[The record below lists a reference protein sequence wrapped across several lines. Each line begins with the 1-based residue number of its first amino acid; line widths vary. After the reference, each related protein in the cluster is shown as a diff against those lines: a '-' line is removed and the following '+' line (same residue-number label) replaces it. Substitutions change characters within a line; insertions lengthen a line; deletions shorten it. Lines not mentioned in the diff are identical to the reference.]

1 MKIFKATQIRAA
13 DQFTIQN
20 KPISS
25 IDLMETAAR
34 VSSEWLGKKF
44 DSRHYFIVFCGVGN
58 NGGDGLAIARMLH
71 HKGYNL
77 ECYVLYFSKKTSP
90 DFESNK
96 KRLVELAIPFQEIST
111 PFECQE
117 VLQRL
122 NKKCMRGAYPI
133 VFIDAILGSGLN
145 RAVDGQLAEL
155 IQGMNCLQKIT
166 VAIDIPSGLFSE
178 GQQCAYAIQA
188 NYTLSFELPKLAFFL
203 PQNDSFVGE
212 WQLLPIGISAEF
224 IAKEKTSYY
233 YLQKED
239 IQPLVKKRAKFSH
252 KGSYGHCWVVAGM
265 LGKMG
270 AAILCA
276 KAALRAGAG
285 LVSLYIPQCG
295 YTIAQS
301 ALPEVMVELGEENN
315 FLCGKWQ
322 EKDGVVALGC
332 GLGLAEKTQ
341 DFVYSVLTNTTNPM
355 VIDADA
361 LNILAK
367 DPSWFLKIPQGSIL
381 TPHPKEFQR
390 LVGPYDNDLQ
400 KIAKQKEFAKKYQVY
415 LILKGAHS
423 AIATPDGEVFFNS
436 TGNAAMAKGGSGDM
450 LTGMLA
456 ALLAQGYSSLNSC
469 LLGVYLH
476 GLCGDICVQKY
487 ATEAIIASDLIAGIS
502 DAWNFIK

>member
-1 MKIFKATQIRAA
+1 MKIFNATQIRAA
-13 DQFTIQN
+13 DQFTIKN
-20 KPISS
+20 KSILS
-25 IDLMETAAR
+25 IDLMETAAM
-34 VSSEWLGKKF
+34 VCSEWLSKKF
-44 DSRHYFIVFCGVGN
+44 DIRHYFIIFCGVGN
-58 NGGDGLAIARMLH
+58 NGGDGLAIARILH
-71 HKGYNL
+71 QKGYNI
-77 ECYVLYFSKKTSP
+77 ECYVFCISKKTSI

-96 KRLVELAIPFQEIST
+96 KKLIELEIPFQEIST
-111 PFECQE
+111 SFECQT

-122 NKKCMRGAYPI
+122 DKKCIQSVQSI
-133 VFIDAILGSGLN
+133 VFIDSILGSGLN
-145 RAVDGQLAEL
+145 RLVDGWLKEL
-155 IQGMNCLQKIT
+155 IQSINNLQKTI

-178 GQQCAYAIQA
+178 GEKSFCAIQA
-188 NYTLSFELPKLAFFL
+188 HYTLSFELPKLAFFL
-203 PQNDSFVGE
+203 PQNYSFVGE
-212 WQLLPIGISAEF
+212 WQLLPIGLSAEF
-224 IAKEKTSYY
+224 ITKEKTTYY
-233 YLQKED
+233 YLQKEN
-239 IQPLVKKRAKFSH
+239 IQSLVKKRAKFSH
-252 KGSYGHCWVVAGM
+252 KGNYGHCWVVAGM

-276 KAALRAGAG
+276 KAALRTGAG
-285 LVSLYIPQCG
+285 LVSLYIPKCG

-301 ALPEVMVELGEENN
+301 YVPEAMVELGLENN

-332 GLGLAEKTQ
+332 GLGVTEKTQ
-341 DFVYSVLTNTTNPM
+341 DFVDNVLTNTKNPM

-367 DPSWFLKIPQGSIL
+367 NPHWCLQIPQGSIL

-390 LVGPYDNDLQ
+390 LVGKHDNDLQ
-400 KIAKQKEFAKKYQVY
+400 KIAQQKEFAKRYQVY

-423 AIATPDGEVFFNS
+423 TIATPNGEVFFNS
-436 TGNAAMAKGGSGDM
+436 TGNAAMAKGGSGDV

-487 ATEAIIASDLIAGIS
+487 AIETIIASDLVAGIS
-502 DAWNFIK
+502 DAWNLIK